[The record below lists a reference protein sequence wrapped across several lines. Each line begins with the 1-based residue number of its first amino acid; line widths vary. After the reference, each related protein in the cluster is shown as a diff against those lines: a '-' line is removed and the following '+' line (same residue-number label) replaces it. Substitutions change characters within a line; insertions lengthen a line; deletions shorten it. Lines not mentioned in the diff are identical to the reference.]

1 MRNFAPSKIT
11 QRRQRYEFLLKYP
24 NKIRKLYKSMRT
36 YTNEE
41 DAENVGTIEY
51 RDPVTGE
58 IITEIL

>member
-1 MRNFAPSKIT
+1 
-11 QRRQRYEFLLKYP
+11 
-24 NKIRKLYKSMRT
+24 MRT